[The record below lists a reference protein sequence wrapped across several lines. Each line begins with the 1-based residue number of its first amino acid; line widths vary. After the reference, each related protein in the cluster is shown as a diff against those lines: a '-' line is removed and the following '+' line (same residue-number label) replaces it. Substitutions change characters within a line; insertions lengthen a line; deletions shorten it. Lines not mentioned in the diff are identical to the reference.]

1 MPLFMGEYYI
11 ASSYDEEENAIAEW
25 YDTENYNSLVIID
38 EYNRIER
45 YKEMTG
51 DMDVSVLWLTA
62 ESRPEEGKKIIFI
75 NEKFNAMAQDF
86 VVNHWAMLGFFMG

>member
-11 ASSYDEEENAIAEW
+11 ASSYNEEENAIAEW
-25 YDTENYNSLVIID
+25 YDSENYNSLVIID

-45 YKEMTG
+45 YKEMSG
-51 DMDVSVLWLTA
+51 DMDVSVMWLTA
-62 ESRPEEGKKIIFI
+62 VSRPEEGKKIIFI

-86 VVNHWAMLGFFMG
+86 VLEHWAMVGFFRG